1 VNLDERFSSDSETY
15 RTSDEDEAQNFA
27 KLPHLMKEEVMKK
40 PWLRCAA
47 IVVFAAG
54 SLVAVSP
61 AAFADSGPS
70 SSVSATTS
78 VLPPMPDTGVIV
90 REEPLEY
97 GGTSYGEVELWYNSA
112 NREVEGEI
120 VLDAPV
126 TTWVAEVCLKV
137 SGASDYET
145 CAPLYGGYTQ
155 VTGWY
160 TDAGITTSA
169 WGMDDISSSSPPGY
183 VQATGTTGYY

>member
-1 VNLDERFSSDSETY
+1 
-15 RTSDEDEAQNFA
+15 
-27 KLPHLMKEEVMKK
+27 MKK
-40 PWLRCAA
+40 PWLRCVAIAA
-47 IVVFAAG
+47 FATG
-54 SLVAVSP
+54 SLVAVAP

-70 SSVSATTS
+70 SSVAATTS
-78 VLPPMPDTGVIV
+78 ILPPTPDTGVIV

-112 NREVEGEI
+112 NREVQGEI
-120 VLDAPV
+120 VLSSPV
-126 TTWVAEVCLKV
+126 AGGFVAEVCLKV
-137 SGASDYET
+137 SGASDYEACVPT
-145 CAPLYGGYTQ
+145 FAGSTQ

-169 WGMDDISSSSPPGY
+169 YGVDDIPADSGPGY